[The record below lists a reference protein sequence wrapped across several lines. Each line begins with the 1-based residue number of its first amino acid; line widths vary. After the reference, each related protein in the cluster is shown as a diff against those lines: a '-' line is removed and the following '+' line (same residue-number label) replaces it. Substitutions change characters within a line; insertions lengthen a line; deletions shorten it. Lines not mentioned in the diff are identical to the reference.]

1 MDNQLRDSYFKSS
14 EDYRKYVEDYIEAN
28 DKQNIASYL
37 FEE

>member
-1 MDNQLRDSYFKSS
+1 MDYPLRDSYFKNG
-14 EDYRKYVEDYIEAN
+14 EDYRKFVEDYIEAK